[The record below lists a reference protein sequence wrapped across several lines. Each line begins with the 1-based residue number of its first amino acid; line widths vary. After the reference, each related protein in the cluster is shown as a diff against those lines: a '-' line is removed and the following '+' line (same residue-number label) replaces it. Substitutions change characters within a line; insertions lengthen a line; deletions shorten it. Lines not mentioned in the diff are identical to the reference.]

1 MFDALAAPNTF
12 ENPLLLIMPVGR
24 NQDSDG
30 LADDLFGKV
39 AENSLGTP
47 VSACDG
53 AIKVYA
59 YN

>member
-1 MFDALAAPNTF
+1 
-12 ENPLLLIMPVGR
+12 LLLIMPVGR